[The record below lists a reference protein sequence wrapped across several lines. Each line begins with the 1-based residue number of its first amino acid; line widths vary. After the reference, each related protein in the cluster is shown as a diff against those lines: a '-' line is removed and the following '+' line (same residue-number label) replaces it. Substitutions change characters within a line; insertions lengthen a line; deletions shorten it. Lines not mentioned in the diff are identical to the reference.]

1 MWTAPKNVSTQRQ
14 TNFGRRKPMSE
25 ALEREW
31 YLRGHEIE
39 RLHGHAHAR
48 WADLEDVEGG
58 DSSARK
64 DVSEISFLKDDSK

>member
-1 MWTAPKNVSTQRQ
+1 
-14 TNFGRRKPMSE
+14 MSE